1 MSAYACALPHR
12 LRAARRLALVLVRKR
27 ILSGHLETRL
37 RAGGDVRPRSCSVRG
52 VNETPTWAR
61 FGRSANQI

>member
-27 ILSGHLETRL
+27 ILL
-37 RAGGDVRPRSCSVRG
+37 RDGVYGVSAVPRGTIQCTS
-52 VNETPTWAR
+52 
-61 FGRSANQI
+61 